1 MFLGM
6 EWYWWL
12 IIIIVVGI
20 SIPFKVM
27 FMKWWSKRQQAERNN
42 HKNKWG
48 DEE

>member
-12 IIIIVVGI
+12 IIIVVVGI
-20 SIPFKVM
+20 SIPFKIT
-27 FMKWWSKRQQAERNN
+27 FMKWWSKRQQEEKSK
-42 HKNKWG
+42 HKSKWG